1 MQNAPSHDHGQ
12 VRSEKLLPPETIKE
26 VRLLQRNVNEYE
38 TYLDALRYNL
48 GEMQN
53 ALSEVQEVAQ
63 CLLTDD
69 PFEVW
74 DVKRIKEEG
83 AEPDALHQQSAGN
96 VYKSL
101 TPEMRQEAV
110 RVKQLLEQYAGSLR
124 DFLSEV
130 ENSKAFDKALSCAG
144 KLATHPFEYWKARSS
159 VEGEAA
165 AAQELVNH
173 EIADAA
179 Q

>member
-1 MQNAPSHDHGQ
+1 M
-12 VRSEKLLPPETIKE
+12 
-26 VRLLQRNVNEYE
+26 QRNVNEYE

-83 AEPDALHQQSAGN
+83 AEPDALHQHKGN
-96 VYKSL
+96 VHKSL

-110 RVKQLLEQYAGSLR
+110 
-124 DFLSEV
+124 
-130 ENSKAFDKALSCAG
+130 
-144 KLATHPFEYWKARSS
+144 
-159 VEGEAA
+159 
-165 AAQELVNH
+165 
-173 EIADAA
+173 
-179 Q
+179 